1 MICDRLANA
10 ARYQRLHP
18 LFPDAFAWAQDPANR
33 ARADGEY
40 AIHGRDLYAIVQ
52 GGQTMPAGDKRFE
65 SHRRYIDIQ
74 LNLSGAE
81 IMEWT
86 PVAGLAVADDFRPD
100 NDIRFHH
107 PPTGAT
113 TPLLVRPDEF
123 AIFWPEDAHKPCCH
137 PYGAATAF
145 RKIVF
150 KISIA
155 AG

>member
-18 LFPDAFAWAQDPANR
+18 LFPAAFAWATDVGNR

-40 AIHGRDLYAIVQ
+40 PIQGKDLYAIVQ
-52 GGQTMPAGDKRFE
+52 SGQTMPAADKRFE

-74 LNLSGAE
+74 LNLSGSE

-86 PVAGLAVADDFRPD
+86 PVDGLPVADDFRPD
-100 NDIRFHH
+100 NDIRFHQ
-107 PPTGAT
+107 PVADGA
-113 TPLLVRPDEF
+113 TPLLVKPDEF

-137 PYGAATAF
+137 PHGAPQAF

-150 KISIA
+150 KVAVA